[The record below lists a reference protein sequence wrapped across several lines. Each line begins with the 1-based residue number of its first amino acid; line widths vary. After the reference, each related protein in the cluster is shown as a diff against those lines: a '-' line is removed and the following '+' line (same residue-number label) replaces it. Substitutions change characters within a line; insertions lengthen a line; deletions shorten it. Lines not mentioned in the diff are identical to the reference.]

1 MNRDSTY
8 EMFPRLKE
16 KEKYLIDIIKDY
28 DIYSVIKAAFTIN
41 SWRNNRGA
49 QESCLSINAAI
60 LHCNDYGKN
69 KIDTYLDFV
78 EFFNRIY
85 ALLKIDYN
93 DDPVLKD
100 FGEVKLFFNNKFYPV
115 ITGTGHSFPVFSAL
129 QFLEPAT
136 RFNNTFKDTLSVLS
150 YVEKMIDMLFANN
163 GNANEAEDLSPLFE
177 CPSEKYYTDVCLFID
192 KKGFLSMSTRVI
204 TILS

>member
-60 LHCNDYGKN
+60 LHCNDYGTK

-100 FGEVKLFFNNKFYPV
+100 FGD
-115 ITGTGHSFPVFSAL
+115 IRCA
-129 QFLEPAT
+129 
-136 RFNNTFKDTLSVLS
+136 
-150 YVEKMIDMLFANN
+150 
-163 GNANEAEDLSPLFE
+163 
-177 CPSEKYYTDVCLFID
+177 
-192 KKGFLSMSTRVI
+192 
-204 TILS
+204 